1 MTNDL
6 QHITNIL
13 ESYEDVIT
21 PFVYEKLYI
30 DVKTA
35 FYERDAFWSTQCH
48 ELRSQLDETKG
59 ALKTQITINTQQYQ
73 QLCELRAINRRYG
86 LMIDHL
92 MEELNDT
99 Q

>member
-6 QHITNIL
+6 QHITDIL

-35 FYERDAFWSTQCH
+35 FDERDAFWSTQCH
-48 ELRSQLDETKG
+48 ELRSQLDEAKD

-86 LMIDHL
+86 SMIDHL

>member
-6 QHITNIL
+6 PRITNIL
-13 ESYEDVIT
+13 ENYKNVVT
-21 PFVYEKLYI
+21 PSVYEKLYI
-30 DVKTA
+30 DVRNA
-35 FYERDAFWSTQCH
+35 FDERDTFWSTQCH
-48 ELRSQLDETKG
+48 DLRLQLDEAKG

-73 QLCELRAINRRYG
+73 QLCELRAINQRYG

-92 MEELNDT
+92 MENI

>member
-6 QHITNIL
+6 QHITDIL

-35 FYERDAFWSTQCH
+35 FDERDAFWSTQCH
-48 ELRSQLDETKG
+48 ELRSQLDEAKD

-92 MEELNDT
+92 MENI
-99 Q
+99 

>member
-6 QHITNIL
+6 QHITDIL

-35 FYERDAFWSTQCH
+35 FDERDAFWSTQCH
-48 ELRSQLDETKG
+48 ELRSQLDEAKG
-59 ALKTQITINTQQYQ
+59 ALKTQININAQQYQ
-73 QLCELRAINRRYG
+73 QLRELRAINRRYG

>member
-6 QHITNIL
+6 PRIIDIL
-13 ESYEDVIT
+13 EDYKDVVT
-21 PFVYEKLYI
+21 PSVYEKLCI
-30 DVKTA
+30 DVKTT
-35 FYERDAFWSTQCH
+35 FDERDAFWATQCH
-48 ELRSQLDETKG
+48 ELRSQLDEAKG

>member
-6 QHITNIL
+6 PRITDIL
-13 ESYEDVIT
+13 ENYKDVVT
-21 PFVYEKLYI
+21 PAVYEKLYI
-30 DVKTA
+30 DVRNV
-35 FYERDAFWSTQCH
+35 FDVRDAFWSTQCH
-48 ELRSQLDETKG
+48 EMRSQLDEAKG

>member
-6 QHITNIL
+6 SRIIDIL
-13 ESYEDVIT
+13 EGYKDIVT
-21 PFVYEKLYI
+21 PSVYEKLCI
-30 DVKTA
+30 DVRTA
-35 FYERDAFWSTQCH
+35 FDECDAFWSTQCH
-48 ELRSQLDETKG
+48 ELRSQLDEAKG

-73 QLCELRAINRRYG
+73 QLCELRAVNRRYG
-86 LMIDHL
+86 SMIDHL

>member
-6 QHITNIL
+6 PRITNIL
-13 ESYEDVIT
+13 ENYKNVVT
-21 PFVYEKLYI
+21 PSVYEKLYI
-30 DVKTA
+30 DVRNA
-35 FYERDAFWSTQCH
+35 FDERDTFWSTQCH
-48 ELRSQLDETKG
+48 DLRLQLDEAKG

-73 QLCELRAINRRYG
+73 QLCELRAVNQRYG

-92 MEELNDT
+92 MENI

>member
-6 QHITNIL
+6 SRITDIL

-48 ELRSQLDETKG
+48 ELRSQLDEAKD

-92 MEELNDT
+92 MENI
-99 Q
+99 

>member
-1 MTNDL
+1 MTSDL
-6 QHITNIL
+6 PRITDIL
-13 ESYEDVIT
+13 GSYKDIVT
-21 PFVYEKLYI
+21 PSVYEKLYI
-30 DVKTA
+30 DVRNA
-35 FYERDAFWSTQCH
+35 FDERDTFWSTQCH
-48 ELRSQLDETKG
+48 EMRSQLDEAKG

>member
-6 QHITNIL
+6 QHITDIL

-48 ELRSQLDETKG
+48 ELRSQLDEAKD

>member
-6 QHITNIL
+6 PRITDIL
-13 ESYEDVIT
+13 GDYKNVIT
-21 PFVYEKLYI
+21 PAVYEKLYI
-30 DVKTA
+30 DVRTA
-35 FYERDAFWSTQCH
+35 FNERDAFWSTQCH
-48 ELRSQLDETKG
+48 ELRSQLDEAKG

-73 QLCELRAINRRYG
+73 QLCELRAVNRRYG
-86 LMIDHL
+86 SMIDHL